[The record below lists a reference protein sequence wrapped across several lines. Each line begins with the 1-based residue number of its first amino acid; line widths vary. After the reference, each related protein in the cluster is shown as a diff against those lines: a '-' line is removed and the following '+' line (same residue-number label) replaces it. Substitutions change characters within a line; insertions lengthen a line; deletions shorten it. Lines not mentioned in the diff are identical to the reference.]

1 MRSLGKNLQILGLI
15 LLPLSMV
22 LNLLGGSEPFRSFR
36 VSQMILM
43 LGFGVAAFII
53 GRIIEGYS
61 T

>member
-1 MRSLGKNLQILGLI
+1 MRSFGKKLQILGLI

-22 LNLLGGSEPFRSFR
+22 LNLLGGSDPFRPFG

>member
-1 MRSLGKNLQILGLI
+1 MRSLGKKLQILGLI

-22 LNLLGGSEPFRSFR
+22 LNLLGGSEPSSSFR

-43 LGFGVAAFII
+43 LGFGAAAFII

>member
-1 MRSLGKNLQILGLI
+1 MRSFGKKLQILGLI

-22 LNLLGGSEPFRSFR
+22 LDLLGGSDPFRPFG